1 MHVKT
6 TGGIEQIQQ
15 HMAEWNFGQWFG
27 KNRLEHRAQRRL
39 KFFNFG
45 VGRYPAWLHMQFS
58 HFAVISV
65 KEGQKIFSKIAFVL
79 PIQCAND
86 TAVDPDPL
94 WVVRVLIGN
103 KDIAGMHIG
112 MKETVAKDLR
122 KKHFNA
128 TLGL

>member
-1 MHVKT
+1 
-6 TGGIEQIQQ
+6 
-15 HMAEWNFGQWFG
+15 
-27 KNRLEHRAQRRL
+27 
-39 KFFNFG
+39 
-45 VGRYPAWLHMQFS
+45 MQFS

-79 PIQCAND
+79 PVQCAND

-103 KDIAGMHIG
+103 KDITGMHIG

-128 TLGL
+128 TLCQ